1 MQRNTLLGS
10 SRSTRKAKKRAIK
23 ITRYADLKS
32 YSLHLLIIIAQREF
46 STADSANYFT
56 DFMNIPHLLAT
67 PIEDPVF
74 VHYCMTTDVGPS
86 SLLLR
91 WTCAIQ
97 LKTDSLSPDI
107 AKKLQW

>member
-1 MQRNTLLGS
+1 M
-10 SRSTRKAKKRAIK
+10 
-23 ITRYADLKS
+23 KS